1 MEHPERPERIV
12 DGMAA
17 LHSDERRDLSALED
31 RFDVIRREGQ
41 LERVGIPPHHLVDDV
56 DLLEGGSDGG
66 LSLELRVHVDR
77 PELPAQA
84 ARSKASDVG
93 HDGRLGLL
101 EVQLVEV
108 PLRLVAER
116 HREVVVS
123 VDERG
128 AFVQRTRAF
137 DKRRIRGPVLGHR
150 DQREKDQNE
159 SEWSSHQGS
168 GGIMACRVRWAAAP
182 PRRGIRATTTEK
194 TSTGRKGDEDGIHLI
209 KRFRVPPLLPVEELL
224 GPSKSLPLEFGLD
237 WSEMPALG
245 LQNEIS
251 LNYPEPRTMLQAF
264 VVTLREGLEAF
275 LIVAIS
281 LAYLKKTGRAA
292 LIPAVRWG
300 IVASVLLSVG
310 AGILLSKAANQALWE
325 GVLALVAAVLVA
337 SLTVHMWRAGRHM
350 KRDIEGRLEASSV
363 KVGAAAFLGVFMFT
377 LLMIT
382 REGME
387 TALLMNALLFTVQSP
402 QIVSGAIGGTILA
415 AFVAW
420 LWSRYGHRVN
430 LARFFQVT
438 AVFLLIFV
446 VQLLIY
452 GFHELT
458 EANIFPNSQP
468 WHDATEPFGPDGI
481 YGQYLTY
488 LLVLLPLTWLA
499 VSSFFHRGGPPRS
512 QTA

>member
-1 MEHPERPERIV
+1 
-12 DGMAA
+12 
-17 LHSDERRDLSALED
+17 
-31 RFDVIRREGQ
+31 
-41 LERVGIPPHHLVDDV
+41 
-56 DLLEGGSDGG
+56 
-66 LSLELRVHVDR
+66 
-77 PELPAQA
+77 
-84 ARSKASDVG
+84 
-93 HDGRLGLL
+93 
-101 EVQLVEV
+101 
-108 PLRLVAER
+108 
-116 HREVVVS
+116 
-123 VDERG
+123 
-128 AFVQRTRAF
+128 
-137 DKRRIRGPVLGHR
+137 
-150 DQREKDQNE
+150 
-159 SEWSSHQGS
+159 
-168 GGIMACRVRWAAAP
+168 
-182 PRRGIRATTTEK
+182 
-194 TSTGRKGDEDGIHLI
+194 
-209 KRFRVPPLLPVEELL
+209 
-224 GPSKSLPLEFGLD
+224 
-237 WSEMPALG
+237 
-245 LQNEIS
+245 
-251 LNYPEPRTMLQAF
+251 MLQAF

-300 IVASVLLSVG
+300 IAVSIILSIGAGVLL
-310 AGILLSKAANQALWE
+310 ARAANQALWE

-337 SLTVHMWRAGRHM
+337 SLTVHMWRAGRYL
-350 KRDIEGRLEASSV
+350 KREIEGRLEESSARTGM
-363 KVGAAAFLGVFMFT
+363 GAFFGVFLFT

-402 QIVSGAIGGTILA
+402 HLIAGAAGGTAMA
-415 AFVAW
+415 ALVAW

-481 YGQYLTY
+481 YGQYFTY
-488 LLVLLPLTWLA
+488 LLVLVPLTWLA
-499 VSSFFHRGGPPRS
+499 VSTFLHRGGSQRS